1 MVDQG
6 SWKLYPCKLQ
16 VIEGAR
22 MEAAATI
29 IGIDINE
36 IEEKNKG
43 KSFLNDRLYKP

>member
-22 MEAAATI
+22 MQPGAKI
-29 IGIDINE
+29 ISIGKNE

-43 KSFLNDRLYKP
+43 KSFWNDWLYKS